1 MSNKTTVDRYFDGF
15 RRTDHQQILS
25 CLTDDVEWIIPG
37 AFHTQGKGAFDKE
50 IENDGF
56 VGHPAITVTRMT
68 EADDVVVAEGSVRTQ
83 RKGGAVLTLAF
94 CDIFEMQNGKIRRLT
109 SYLMD
114 VGTPR

>member
-1 MSNKTTVDRYFDGF
+1 
-15 RRTDHQQILS
+15 
-25 CLTDDVEWIIPG
+25 
-37 AFHTQGKGAFDKE
+37 
-50 IENDGF
+50 
-56 VGHPAITVTRMT
+56 MT

-94 CDIFEMQNGKIRRLT
+94 CDIFEMQNGRIRRLT